1 MTEEN
6 MSNPKPN
13 RLILLQPNFT
23 YRIMILRLFVGAT
36 IAACRLHAQNDIT
49 LTTLY
54 YFGDA
59 DGCQPERLVLAAMF
73 PPSMAAH
80 QGRYSK

>member
-1 MTEEN
+1 